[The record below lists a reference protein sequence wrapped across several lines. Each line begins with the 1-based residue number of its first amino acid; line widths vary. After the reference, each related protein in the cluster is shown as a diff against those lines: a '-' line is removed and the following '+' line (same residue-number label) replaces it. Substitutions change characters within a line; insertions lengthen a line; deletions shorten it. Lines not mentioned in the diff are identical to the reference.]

1 MIVSMLT
8 ISIHFFYIHVSGFL
22 SETSYF
28 YIHVS
33 GFLSETSG
41 SYTSSFVLGGVA
53 MVTASALMIY
63 PIIYHR
69 RRERLHLDTKND
81 LIIEKKISKPSEKRL
96 KDTKVPLIKESKVPL
111 EA

>member
-8 ISIHFFYIHVSGFL
+8 ISIHFFFIFMFQAFYLRLH
-22 SETSYF
+22 F

-81 LIIEKKISKPSEKRL
+81 LIIEKTISKPSEKRL